1 MPKQKTTTIEDIKSL
16 IKKLPKEE
24 FYLDKRELKHFID
37 AVSKDYNSEYY
48 NGLSKKMTELYDSDN
63 KRHHFI
69 STLNIS
75 GSSHDNIRGL
85 NSELSKLFDDD
96 VIRDENDELQLSHLD
111 VPEVWELVE
120 PYYQEFIQIY
130 NDICSF
136 NRINYIEKDECLR
149 ITWEQ
154 PKGII
159 SKNTMVME
167 TTIDSVDGRLSATS
181 FIYNIGG
188 FKQPDQLKL
197 DIVYK

>member
-85 NSELSKLFDDD
+85 NSELSKIIGSKVNFSYK
-96 VIRDENDELQLSHLD
+96 VDESLIGGMSLQLGSLMID
-111 VPEVWELVE
+111 TSVKNKLKKYEKVLLEV
-120 PYYQEFIQIY
+120 
-130 NDICSF
+130 
-136 NRINYIEKDECLR
+136 
-149 ITWEQ
+149 
-154 PKGII
+154 
-159 SKNTMVME
+159 
-167 TTIDSVDGRLSATS
+167 
-181 FIYNIGG
+181 
-188 FKQPDQLKL
+188 
-197 DIVYK
+197 